1 VKLINDNH
9 LENAQIQANMTVV
22 HNILNG
28 DKDLVVSA
36 SREVEL
42 AVAA

>member
-1 VKLINDNH
+1 VKQINDNH
-9 LENAQIQANMTVV
+9 LDNAQVQANMSVV

-28 DKDLVVSA
+28 GTSVSV
-36 SREVEL
+36 SEEVEL

>member
-9 LENAQIQANMTVV
+9 LENAQIQANMAVV

-28 DKDLVVSA
+28 GTSVSV
-36 SREVEL
+36 SEEVEL

>member
-1 VKLINDNH
+1 MNIINDNH
-9 LENAQIQANMTVV
+9 LENAQVQANMSVV

-28 DKDLVVSA
+28 GTEASI

>member
-9 LENAQIQANMTVV
+9 LENAQIQANMSVV

-28 DKDLVVSA
+28 DVVIGST
-36 SREVEL
+36 SEEVEL
-42 AVAA
+42 AVAV

>member
-1 VKLINDNH
+1 MNIINDNH
-9 LENAQIQANMTVV
+9 LENAQIQANMAVV

-28 DKDLVVSA
+28 DVIIGST
-36 SREVEL
+36 SEEVEL